1 MVQKLKKASIKVP
14 NLNVIIS
21 PKGLFMTNVICNIYY
36 VNIGEGEHR
45 CWEDFKDFGFMS
57 AGQDPKYSKSLSK
70 LQIGDKVIAYLKGS
84 GFVGVGLVK
93 EQAVPA
99 NEFIFSGVTLKSHKM
114 LSANFFENSDNEKS
128 EYLVKIDWLAAYNR
142 SYAKWKAKSGLFTTP
157 MIVASLANQLET
169 IEFVEVEFGIGILS
183 ESEKENLKSRSNNE
197 ESSLNSNDDKFKKA
211 LSQIL
216 CQYDDLRSIGEDWVE
231 STLVEIEDDVLREE
245 ELEEIAEQENLSL
258 QQIFSSGLIDDD
270 KKISV
275 LQSWQQCF
283 EDLTEEELLVD
294 LVD

>member
-1 MVQKLKKASIKVP
+1 
-14 NLNVIIS
+14 
-21 PKGLFMTNVICNIYY
+21 MTNVICNIYY

-45 CWEDFKDFGFMS
+45 CWEDFKNFGFMS
-57 AGQDPKYSKSLSK
+57 AGQGTKYSKALSK
-70 LQIGDKVIAYLKGS
+70 LQIDDKVIAYLKGS
-84 GFVGVGLVK
+84 GFVGVGIVK

-114 LSANFFENSDNEKS
+114 LSTNFFENCDNEKS
-128 EYLVKIDWLAAYNR
+128 EYLVKVDWLASYNR
-142 SYAKWKAKSGLFTTP
+142 SYAKWKAKSGLFTSP
-157 MIVASLANQLET
+157 MIVASLANQIET
-169 IEFVEVEFGIGILS
+169 IEFIEVEFGIEILS

-258 QQIFSSGLIDDD
+258 QQIFSSGLIDDN

>member
-1 MVQKLKKASIKVP
+1 
-14 NLNVIIS
+14 
-21 PKGLFMTNVICNIYY
+21 
-36 VNIGEGEHR
+36 
-45 CWEDFKDFGFMS
+45 
-57 AGQDPKYSKSLSK
+57 
-70 LQIGDKVIAYLKGS
+70 
-84 GFVGVGLVK
+84 
-93 EQAVPA
+93 
-99 NEFIFSGVTLKSHKM
+99 
-114 LSANFFENSDNEKS
+114 
-128 EYLVKIDWLAAYNR
+128 
-142 SYAKWKAKSGLFTTP
+142 
-157 MIVASLANQLET
+157 MIVASLANQIET
-169 IEFVEVEFGIGILS
+169 IEFIEVEFGIEILS

-258 QQIFSSGLIDDD
+258 QQIFSSGLIDDN